1 MGKIFEALEK
11 ARQERMELKDPQL
24 DIVPFPGQRPAS
36 HVEFHA
42 EKEMITLFRNI
53 DAHLENTPHKLIQFI
68 GAQKGEGTSTIIRDF
83 AMVSAAR
90 LGKSVLLLDADHQ
103 NPSQHLFFRIDQ
115 KFELEEIVR
124 DKAAFEKAL
133 FKIGDHNLYVCVY
146 PSPQSSSFFPQFLY
160 SPEIKEFWAEL
171 RNMFDLILIDSAPAA
186 TSPDGITLSR
196 FVDGVVLVLEAEKTR
211 MQVAENLKNQIARN
225 GGNLLGVVF
234 NKHRHHIPDFIYKR
248 L

>member
-11 ARQERMELKDPQL
+11 ARQERNGLKDPQL

-42 EKEMITLFRNI
+42 EKEMLTLFRNI
-53 DAHLENTPHKLIQFI
+53 DARLGNIQNKVIQFI
-68 GAQKGEGTSTIIRDF
+68 GAKRGEGTSTIIREF

-103 NPSQHLFFRIDQ
+103 NPSHHLFFRTDPR
-115 KFELEEIVR
+115 FGLEEIVR
-124 DKAAFEKAL
+124 DKVAFEKAY
-133 FKIGDHNLYVCVY
+133 FKIGDEDLRLCVY
-146 PSPQSSSFFPQFLY
+146 PTPQNSSFFLKFLY
-160 SPEIKEFWAEL
+160 SPEVKDFWVEL
-171 RNMFDLILIDSAPAA
+171 RKMFDLVLIDSAPAA
-186 TSPDGITLSR
+186 TSPDSITLSR
-196 FVDGVVLVLEAEKTR
+196 FADGVVLVLDAEKAR
-211 MQVAENLKNQIARN
+211 NPVAVNLKNQIVRN
-225 GGNLLGVVF
+225 DGNILGIVF

>member
-11 ARQERMELKDPQL
+11 AQQERHGLIKPQL
-24 DIVPFPGQRPAS
+24 DIIPIPGQRPET
-36 HVEFHA
+36 HVEFNA

-53 DAHLENTPHKLIQFI
+53 DVHLESIHGKVIQFI
-68 GAQKGEGTSTIIRDF
+68 GAQRGEGTSTVIRDF

-103 NPSQHLFFRIDQ
+103 NPSQRLFFRIDPR
-115 KFELEEIVR
+115 FGLEEIVR
-124 DKAAFEKAL
+124 DKESFEKAS
-133 FKIGDHNLYVCVY
+133 FRIGDTNLHVCVY
-146 PSPQSSSFFPQFLY
+146 QSPKNSSFSPQHLY
-160 SPEIKEFWAEL
+160 SPEIKELWADL
-171 RNMFDLILIDSAPAA
+171 RNMFDLILIDSAPADA
-186 TSPDGITLSR
+186 SPDGITMSR

-211 MQVAENLKNQIARN
+211 KPVAENLKNQIARN
-225 GGNLLGVVF
+225 GGNLLGIVF